1 MICNMKRLLQLWGK
15 YLVCVRH
22 NYLYYCYF
30 NMASAARNMK
40 AAATYKCKLTEEWSK
55 QYPISRNCGNPY
67 AFYCIPWKK
76 SVKSVKSVIAVKGCQ
91 M

>member
-1 MICNMKRLLQLWGK
+1 
-15 YLVCVRH
+15 
-22 NYLYYCYF
+22 
-30 NMASAARNMK
+30 MASAARNMK

-55 QYPISRNCGNPY
+55 QYPISRNRGNPY